1 MKTKNILI
9 ILVVIVALVVVFYSM
24 NDSESPAYAEEIKKE
39 REEKDRFMRSS
50 KQSPFAKAP
59 AEFTGLK
66 YFTPDSKYRII
77 ANLNPINSKKVVVLP
92 TNDGKEQRYLEY
104 ANAEFRLDGVDCKL
118 VILEVMETGA
128 FRGKLFLAFGDET
141 SAKETYGAGRYLDL
155 NKLPGSNTITLDF
168 NKAYNPYCAY
178 NDTYSC
184 PFPPTENLLKVA
196 IKAGERSYHD

>member
-24 NDSESPAYAEEIKKE
+24 NDSESPAYVEEIKKE

-59 AEFTGLK
+59 EEFTGLK
-66 YFTPDSKYRII
+66 YFAPDSKYRII
-77 ANLNPINSKKVVVLP
+77 ANLHPINNKKVVVLP

-104 ANAEFRLDGVDCKL
+104 ANAEFRLDGVDCQL
-118 VILEVMETGA
+118 LILEVMETGA

-168 NKAYNPYCAY
+168 NKTYNPYCAY